1 MNILWNYAIFHGK
14 GNNIDSFDHNF
25 VLMEI
30 RPKVHLVVINLICKI
45 ILLVP
50 DWRALSVLFFVKSY
64 FFLVFDIIF
73 FLGRVPPR
81 LPREYGWPIPEKL
94 LQWNFFRRRNLETS
108 EEDLEAGLSRQPSQH
123 RDWNSF
129 SRKNFVKLVF

>member
-1 MNILWNYAIFHGK
+1 MFY
-14 GNNIDSFDHNF
+14 
-25 VLMEI
+25 
-30 RPKVHLVVINLICKI
+30 
-45 ILLVP
+45 
-50 DWRALSVLFFVKSY
+50 
-64 FFLVFDIIF
+64 

-129 SRKNFVKLVF
+129 SRKDFSWNWFHEKNTTVIFGVADVNIFNFFWFTFSYALHSNIFFSLFFPPENTFLIQKLPILIHERKQFF